1 MKITMNFSLSY
12 DDIIR
17 FSSAEDLRDFYKNA
31 GCDGLEVMPMESD
44 PNRLVLP
51 DMTVGVH
58 LCCPSDWMSMDHEQL
73 LAHYQQNLTTA
84 RALGAEYVVFH
95 VTQVSPRES
104 FTYMLEHTD
113 EEVIL
118 ATADLV
124 NELLSDLEPSFWF
137 LMENLWWPG
146 LNFQHPEM
154 TRLLLEQ
161 VHYQKKGLML
171 DTGHFL
177 HTNHKLRTQEEAL
190 LFLHR
195 MLDEHEAYF
204 HSATAGTGGG
214 DFLTQIHGLHLQQ
227 SLTGAYVEDWLTHP
241 HVLSDDPMEQMN
253 QLFTHIFAIDKHQP
267 FTAPGVRELVER
279 IHPEYVTLEYITE
292 NREQLAEYLRQGMTP
307 FQKTKNIKQNKKNY

>member
-12 DDIIR
+12 DDMIR
-17 FSSAEDLRDFYKNA
+17 FSSAEDLRNFYRNA
-31 GCDGLEVMPMESD
+31 GCDGLEVMPMEPD
-44 PNRLVLP
+44 PDGLVLP

-58 LCCPSDWMSMDHEQL
+58 LCCPSDWMSMDREQL
-73 LAHYQQNLTTA
+73 LAHYRQNLNTA

-104 FTYMLEHTD
+104 FTYVPEHTD

-118 ATADLV
+118 ASASLI
-124 NELLSDLEPSFWF
+124 NELLREQEPSFWF

-146 LNFQHPEM
+146 LNFQRPEM
-154 TRLLLEQ
+154 TYLLLES

-190 LFLHR
+190 SCLNQ
-195 MLDEHEAYF
+195 MLSEHEAYF
-204 HSATAGTGGG
+204 HNAGTNPDGG
-214 DFLTQIHGLHLQQ
+214 DFRAWIHGIHLQQ
-227 SLTGAYVEDWLTHP
+227 SLTGAYVEDWLTRP
-241 HVLSDDPMEQMN
+241 HILSDDPMEQMN
-253 QLFTHIFAIDKHQP
+253 QLFTHIFAIDRHQP
-267 FTAPGVRELVER
+267 FTAPGIRELVDR

-292 NREQLAEYLRQGMTP
+292 NREQLAEYLRQGMVALKSEKILVKPLT
-307 FQKTKNIKQNKKNY
+307 N